1 MACGAAQTM
10 NQLIVF
16 RAFQGI
22 GGSGLYSLVFV
33 VIMKLINEEKIAF
46 YSGVISSVFAIANL
60 LGPILGGV
68 ITDNTTWRWIFFL
81 NGPIVGSAFII
92 LAIAMPGIVDSN
104 RERFQNFD
112 LIGGILSVV
121 WPVPLLFALQEGGVQ
136 YTWNSDTIIGTLTGG
151 LVGIAVFGFY
161 ETWITYKTN
170 KEPIFPIKFLRDP
183 VMFLLLMYMFLMGFS
198 FYSCIIELPQRFQ
211 SVNGTS
217 AARAGILLLAL
228 TLITPV
234 GAMISGLVMGRY
246 IPAEYI
252 MIIANIII
260 LIGVA
265 LLSTLPVHHPI
276 PQAEFGYEVIM
287 GAGLGLAS
295 PPPFLILKTSV
306 AGKDIASATG
316 ALNMFRTLGGC
327 IGVAICSALLHS
339 SLRSELPTFLSPTQV
354 FALDSSIASLASLP
368 PETAARV
375 STIFGR
381 SYNKQF
387 RVLIAFAAANV
398 VVAVLLAFARK
409 RSGTFGLPPDV
420 KKKSEEENSSGQG
433 PQIEELRGG
442 VAVADNG
449 QEKKVETLGQEDA

>member
-1 MACGAAQTM
+1 MM
-10 NQLIVF
+10 
-16 RAFQGI
+16 
-22 GGSGLYSLVFV
+22 
-33 VIMKLINEEKIAF
+33 
-46 YSGVISSVFAIANL
+46 
-60 LGPILGGV
+60 
-68 ITDNTTWRWIFFL
+68 
-81 NGPIVGSAFII
+81 
-92 LAIAMPGIVDSN
+92 
-104 RERFQNFD
+104 
-112 LIGGILSVV
+112 
-121 WPVPLLFALQEGGVQ
+121 
-136 YTWNSDTIIGTLTGG
+136 
-151 LVGIAVFGFY
+151 
-161 ETWITYKTN
+161 
-170 KEPIFPIKFLRDP
+170 
-183 VMFLLLMYMFLMGFS
+183 
-198 FYSCIIELPQRFQ
+198 
-211 SVNGTS
+211 
-217 AARAGILLLAL
+217 
-228 TLITPV
+228 
-234 GAMISGLVMGRY
+234 SGLVMGRY

-276 PQAEFGYEVIM
+276 PQAEFGYEVIT

-306 AGKDIASATG
+306 AGKDIGKKNPQRSSTQPTILTYLTASATG

-354 FALDSSIASLASLP
+354 FALDSSIASLTSLP

-375 STIFGR
+375 STIFGH

-398 VVAVLLAFARK
+398 VVAVLLVFARK
-409 RSGTFGLPPDV
+409 RSGIFGLPPDV
-420 KKKSEEENSSGQG
+420 KKSEENSSGQG
-433 PQIEELRGG
+433 PQMEELRGG